1 MKEMTTAELRAR
13 VQAGEAPGSSY
24 TLLDVREPDEVAATA
39 IDGSLRIPLAQV
51 VERMGELDPGVP
63 TIVHCAGGT
72 RSKRAIAALQEAGFQ
87 GELVNLA
94 GGVRAWNQEA

>member
-1 MKEMTTAELRAR
+1 MKEMTVAELRAL
-13 VQAGEAPGSSY
+13 VQAGETPGSSY

-51 VERMGELDPGVP
+51 VQRMGELDPSKE

-72 RSKRAIAALQEAGFQ
+72 RSKRAIVALCDAGFK
-87 GELVNLA
+87 GELINLE
-94 GGVRAWNQEA
+94 GGVRAWNETV